1 MTILNKTTGWSRC
14 RRMWSTLGA
23 VLTLLGAAW
32 LFAVQSGSDQSNCL
46 EFKYRPIAN
55 AIHATIKRNPA
66 EKSRHPLDDA
76 FEFVQP
82 SIQALQ
88 KVNDYSAVFTKTE
101 LVHGR
106 LLTQKMDM
114 KFREKPFSVYFH
126 GHSKRKAGRE
136 VIFVAGRNDNRLIV
150 HEVGLKSIVGTMNL
164 TTDDPKVM
172 DTNRHPITDVGMANI
187 INSALDIWKNEK
199 KTLDPANIEV
209 RIVPS
214 VQVGEK
220 DCEVV
225 EIDHHRPQAGL
236 TYKVGR
242 VYVEKETRLP
252 VQAEL
257 YGWPE
262 APGDE
267 PPLLEQYI
275 YTNVKTN
282 IGLVDADFDPQNRE
296 YRFAVSLRDEPL
308 PTNR

>member
-1 MTILNKTTGWSRC
+1 
-14 RRMWSTLGA
+14 MWSTLGA

-32 LFAVQSGSDQSNCL
+32 LLAVQNGSDQLNCL

-55 AIHATIKRNPA
+55 AVSATIKRNHA

-76 FEFVQP
+76 IEFVQP

-172 DTNRHPITDVGMANI
+172 DTNRHPITDVGMANVI
-187 INSALDIWKNEK
+187 KSALDIWKNEK
-199 KTLDPANIEV
+199 TTLDPANIEV

-214 VQVGEK
+214 VQVGDR
-220 DCEVV
+220 DCEAV
-225 EIDHHRPQAGL
+225 EIAHNHPQSGL
-236 TYKVGR
+236 TYQVGR
-242 VYVEKETRLP
+242 IYVDKETRLP

-296 YRFAVSLRDEPL
+296 YRFAVSLQDEPL